1 MKCVKIISKDK
12 DGEKIK
18 PVIEIDKEK
27 INEDLKYAGYNLM
40 VTSELDMEP
49 LQSTK
54 PTIVYERLKN
64 PSALQSLI
72 WMHVRFMCKKKKQS
86 MGIF

>member
-27 INEDLKYAGYNLM
+27 INEDLKYAGYNFK
-40 VTSELDMEP
+40 
-49 LQSTK
+49 STK

-72 WMHVRFMCKKKKQS
+72 WMHVRFMCKKRNNLWAFFNLCKAL
-86 MGIF
+86 